1 MPESV
6 SRRRG
11 IPELLQ
17 GCGAALP
24 HATRCDFADGDLGV
38 PPFDRTGGKA
48 SLIRQGSILL
58 TFANELA
65 AVVSQ
70 AEQEL
75 GCKDDRVSGE
85 LSPGVSTTIG
95 QYVLA
100 RLWPN
105 IECELHRGN
114 TSRIVGLLLVGKVL
128 VGLIEGPARD
138 RGVRSEPFT
147 EDELLLIAPLDT
159 SSDKLSGDHAAEL
172 QRAPAPSTAKSGL
185 AQTVVDAVRQ
195 LRTGTRDL

>member
-1 MPESV
+1 M
-6 SRRRG
+6 
-11 IPELLQ
+11 
-17 GCGAALP
+17 
-24 HATRCDFADGDLGV
+24 

-58 TFANELA
+58 TYANELA

-75 GCKDDRVSGE
+75 SCKESFRGTLAWSFHDHRAICAREALAEYRVRTAS
-85 LSPGVSTTIG
+85 
-95 QYVLA
+95 
-100 RLWPN
+100 
-105 IECELHRGN
+105 GN

>member
-1 MPESV
+1 M
-6 SRRRG
+6 
-11 IPELLQ
+11 
-17 GCGAALP
+17 
-24 HATRCDFADGDLGV
+24 
-38 PPFDRTGGKA
+38 
-48 SLIRQGSILL
+48 
-58 TFANELA
+58 
-65 AVVSQ
+65 VSQ
-70 AEQEL
+70 AEQDL
-75 GCKDDRVSGE
+75 SCKDDRVSGE

-114 TSRIVGLLLVGKVL
+114 PSRIVDLLLVGKVL

-147 EDELLLIAPLDT
+147 EELLLIAPLDT
-159 SSDKLSGDHAAEL
+159 SSDELSGDHAAEL

>member
-1 MPESV
+1 LPESL

-11 IPELLQ
+11 IPELL
-17 GCGAALP
+17 A
-24 HATRCDFADGDLGV
+24 HATRRDFADGDLGV

-48 SLIRQGSILL
+48 SLTRQGSILL
-58 TFANELA
+58 TYANELA

-75 GCKDDRVSGE
+75 SCKDDRVSGE

-114 TSRIVGLLLVGKVL
+114 TSRIVLLVGKVL

-138 RGVRSEPFT
+138 QGVRSEPFT
-147 EDELLLIAPLDT
+147 KDELLPTAPLDT
-159 SSDKLSGDHAAEL
+159 SSDKLSQTML
-172 QRAPAPSTAKSGL
+172 RNCSVLRPRAPRKGVWL
-185 AQTVVDAVRQ
+185 KQWGMQ
-195 LRTGTRDL
+195 